1 MSLGSSGNA
10 TIRRPQ
16 DGCNG
21 AESTVLRSP
30 LSILLAVLGTV
41 WGGSV
46 FRLMGQNVSMFGARA
61 EIWNGAVALFMMHGL
76 F

>member
-21 AESTVLRSP
+21 AESTVSGSS
-30 LSILLAVLGTV
+30 LSILLAVLGAV

-46 FRLMGQNVSMFGARA
+46 FRLMGQNVSCSALRP
-61 EIWNGAVALFMMHGL
+61 VASEPRWSAMRS
-76 F
+76 